1 MIRCGFEQ
9 GAALMGCTSVQN
21 IFILEYMPKAPEL
34 YCKVYLF
41 GLMQCGCRR
50 LENADLCASLGI
62 DSAKAVEAFLY
73 WQDMGLLRIV
83 EQEPLSVE
91 YLSVQAGP
99 VTGGTRKYA
108 PLVSALRQVCGARV
122 LTPGELSK
130 IYDWIEVFGL
140 EEAAAVMLVRRCME
154 LKGPSVKIQFMDKM
168 AREWA
173 KEGVLT
179 AADAEQRIKLDT
191 ELQGGAKAILARWRK
206 GRMATEDELALYK
219 KWTEE
224 WGMTLDEIL
233 SACPAMTSSDKPT
246 FAYLNAILEGMRME
260 GGVQEAIKSA
270 ALTEELA
277 REIYSRA
284 GLKGAPGRREKEA
297 VSTWT
302 VSWHMQPEAVLLA
315 AERSAGYSHPFDR
328 TRRLI
333 EQLHEKG
340 VTTLQQARKA
350 IEELEKQPAAEGG
363 KKQQSS
369 YFMNYGQRKYSD
381 EDLKSIGIT
390 LLEDE
395 ETKMK
400 PTPELIYE
408 YRMSRERAEREARE
422 RREAAC
428 TAIPRLR
435 EIADQRRRLAFD
447 TGLMIMRGED
457 SSELRNK
464 VEQLDK
470 EELNLLL
477 SAGLPPDHML
487 PHYRCKACN
496 DTGYVGDTV
505 KKLCPCMKA
514 RILEEMYA
522 TSGIDT
528 QQSSQC
534 FAPTYT
540 RAIARSASP

>member
-1 MIRCGFEQ
+1 MNIYPFRQ
-9 GAALMGCTSVQN
+9 GPSPAAPASTPRS
-21 IFILEYMPKAPEL
+21 F
-34 YCKVYLF
+34 
-41 GLMQCGCRR
+41 RR
-50 LENADLCASLGI
+50 F
-62 DSAKAVEAFLY
+62 V
-73 WQDMGLLRIV
+73 R
-83 EQEPLSVE
+83 
-91 YLSVQAGP
+91 
-99 VTGGTRKYA
+99 YA
-108 PLVSALRQVCGARV
+108 ARG

-395 ETKMK
+395 E
-400 PTPELIYE
+400 
-408 YRMSRERAEREARE
+408 
-422 RREAAC
+422 
-428 TAIPRLR
+428 
-435 EIADQRRRLAFD
+435 
-447 TGLMIMRGED
+447 
-457 SSELRNK
+457 
-464 VEQLDK
+464 DK
-470 EELNLLL
+470 
-477 SAGLPPDHML
+477 
-487 PHYRCKACN
+487 K
-496 DTGYVGDTV
+496 
-505 KKLCPCMKA
+505 
-514 RILEEMYA
+514 
-522 TSGIDT
+522 
-528 QQSSQC
+528 
-534 FAPTYT
+534 
-540 RAIARSASP
+540 

>member
-1 MIRCGFEQ
+1 M
-9 GAALMGCTSVQN
+9 
-21 IFILEYMPKAPEL
+21 
-34 YCKVYLF
+34 
-41 GLMQCGCRR
+41 
-50 LENADLCASLGI
+50 
-62 DSAKAVEAFLY
+62 EAFLY

-179 AADAEQRIKLDT
+179 AADAELDT

-395 ETKMK
+395 E
-400 PTPELIYE
+400 
-408 YRMSRERAEREARE
+408 
-422 RREAAC
+422 
-428 TAIPRLR
+428 
-435 EIADQRRRLAFD
+435 
-447 TGLMIMRGED
+447 
-457 SSELRNK
+457 
-464 VEQLDK
+464 DK
-470 EELNLLL
+470 
-477 SAGLPPDHML
+477 
-487 PHYRCKACN
+487 K
-496 DTGYVGDTV
+496 
-505 KKLCPCMKA
+505 
-514 RILEEMYA
+514 
-522 TSGIDT
+522 
-528 QQSSQC
+528 
-534 FAPTYT
+534 
-540 RAIARSASP
+540 

>member
-140 EEAAAVMLVRRCME
+140 EEAAAVMLVSRCME
-154 LKGPSVKIQFMDKM
+154 LKGPSVKIQFMDRM

-302 VSWHMQPEAVLLA
+302 VSWHMQPEAVLLS

-395 ETKMK
+395 E
-400 PTPELIYE
+400 
-408 YRMSRERAEREARE
+408 
-422 RREAAC
+422 
-428 TAIPRLR
+428 
-435 EIADQRRRLAFD
+435 
-447 TGLMIMRGED
+447 
-457 SSELRNK
+457 
-464 VEQLDK
+464 DK
-470 EELNLLL
+470 
-477 SAGLPPDHML
+477 
-487 PHYRCKACN
+487 K
-496 DTGYVGDTV
+496 
-505 KKLCPCMKA
+505 
-514 RILEEMYA
+514 
-522 TSGIDT
+522 
-528 QQSSQC
+528 
-534 FAPTYT
+534 
-540 RAIARSASP
+540 

>member
-1 MIRCGFEQ
+1 
-9 GAALMGCTSVQN
+9 
-21 IFILEYMPKAPEL
+21 
-34 YCKVYLF
+34 
-41 GLMQCGCRR
+41 
-50 LENADLCASLGI
+50 
-62 DSAKAVEAFLY
+62 
-73 WQDMGLLRIV
+73 
-83 EQEPLSVE
+83 
-91 YLSVQAGP
+91 
-99 VTGGTRKYA
+99 
-108 PLVSALRQVCGARV
+108 
-122 LTPGELSK
+122 
-130 IYDWIEVFGL
+130 
-140 EEAAAVMLVRRCME
+140 
-154 LKGPSVKIQFMDKM
+154 
-168 AREWA
+168 
-173 KEGVLT
+173 
-179 AADAEQRIKLDT
+179 
-191 ELQGGAKAILARWRK
+191 
-206 GRMATEDELALYK
+206 MATEDELALYK

-302 VSWHMQPEAVLLA
+302 VSWHMQPEAVLLS

-395 ETKMK
+395 E
-400 PTPELIYE
+400 
-408 YRMSRERAEREARE
+408 
-422 RREAAC
+422 
-428 TAIPRLR
+428 
-435 EIADQRRRLAFD
+435 
-447 TGLMIMRGED
+447 
-457 SSELRNK
+457 
-464 VEQLDK
+464 DK
-470 EELNLLL
+470 
-477 SAGLPPDHML
+477 
-487 PHYRCKACN
+487 K
-496 DTGYVGDTV
+496 
-505 KKLCPCMKA
+505 
-514 RILEEMYA
+514 
-522 TSGIDT
+522 
-528 QQSSQC
+528 
-534 FAPTYT
+534 
-540 RAIARSASP
+540 